1 MVSNQEAVFV
11 PSPGYDEAA
20 DPTVFGKFDPGTKV
34 LPAGFQT
41 TPQCHPIP
49 VDIVF
54 EKDTA
59 VTLRDGSTIYVD
71 VFRPVGIE
79 KVPVIVAWSP
89 YGKSGGTLPR
99 NWIMF
104 NVLGIDQSQLS
115 GLAKFEGPD
124 PAFWCAHG
132 YAVCNPDARGVY
144 NSEGDSVFPGEQDG
158 QDCHDLIEWLAAADW
173 CTGKV
178 AMAGNSYL
186 TISQWFTAAEQP
198 PHLTAIAPWEG
209 MSDLYRDLIMRGGMP
224 DFGFPAMWA
233 TSYVGKNSREDLVAE
248 AQRYPL
254 INDLWK
260 SKTARLEQI
269 TVPAYVVASYSNL
282 IHTPGTFRGWRQ
294 IGSPDK
300 WLRIHN
306 TMEWPDFNE
315 EAHKRDLLRFFDHYL
330 KGHDN
335 GWLDTPRVRYS
346 LLDLEGNDRVDIPAT
361 EFPPADVSD
370 VKCYLDGSSQ
380 TLVDEAPASAAAA
393 SYDAESDRDG
403 VSFTVRFDT
412 ETELVGY
419 PKVRLWVES
428 DGWDDMDLFVFL
440 QKLDADGR
448 HLQQFNV
455 PNHGEILD
463 HLTRDGAAI
472 LKYKGSNG
480 RLRVSMRRLDEAA
493 STDAVPAH
501 SFDRVEKVKAG
512 MIVPVEID
520 MFPVGLAFHP
530 GEQLRLVITGYNLL
544 GGVMPNLSTGSA
556 TPQNLPTVEPDNHGR
571 HVVHTGGSHPSYL
584 QLPIKPAVFRASS
597 LQAAGAG

>member
-1 MVSNQEAVFV
+1 MGNPEAVFV
-11 PSPGYDEAA
+11 PALRYDEAD
-20 DPTVFGKFDPGTKV
+20 DPTVFGKFDPGTRV

-41 TPQCHPIP
+41 MQQFHPIP
-49 VDIVF
+49 IDIVF

-71 VFRPVGIE
+71 VFRPAGTE
-79 KVPVIVAWSP
+79 KVPVVVAWSP

-104 NVLGIDQSQLS
+104 TILGVDQSEFS

-124 PAFWCAHG
+124 PAFWCAQG
-132 YAVCNPDARGVY
+132 YAVCNPDSRGVY
-144 NSEGDSVFPGEQDG
+144 NCDGDAGVPGEQDG
-158 QDCHDLIEWLAAADW
+158 RDCHDLIEWLAGQDW

-178 AMAGNSYL
+178 GMCGNSYL

-209 MSDLYRDLIMRGGMP
+209 MSDLYRDLVMRGGMP
-224 DFGFPAMWA
+224 DYGFPAMWA
-233 TSYVGKNSREDLVAE
+233 GSYVGKNNREDLVAE
-248 AQRYPL
+248 AERYPL
-254 INDLWK
+254 INDLWR

-282 IHTPGTFRGWRQ
+282 IHTPGTFRGWRH
-294 IGSPDK
+294 IGSEEK
-300 WLRIHN
+300 WLRVHN

-315 EAHKRDLLRFFDHYL
+315 EANKRDLLRFFDHYL
-330 KGHDN
+330 KGQDN
-335 GWLDTPRVRYS
+335 GWENTPRVRYS
-346 LLDLEGNDRVDIPAT
+346 LLDLDGNDRVNIPAT
-361 EFPPADVSD
+361 EFPPDDVTYT
-370 VKCYLDGSSQ
+370 KYYLDGTSE
-380 TLVDEAPASAAAA
+380 TLSAEPPANTVAA
-393 SYDAESDRDG
+393 SYDAQSERDG
-403 VSFTVRFDT
+403 VSFTVRFDA
-412 ETELVGY
+412 ETEFVGY

-428 DGWDDMDLFVFL
+428 DGHDDMDLFVFL

-455 PNHGEILD
+455 PNHSEMLD
-463 HLTRDGAAI
+463 QLTQDGAAI

-480 RLRVSMRRLDEAA
+480 RLRVSMRHLDEAA

-501 SFDRVEKVKAG
+501 SFDRVEKLQPG

-530 GEQLRLVITGYNLL
+530 GEQLRLVICGYNLL
-544 GGVMPNLSTGSA
+544 GGVMPNMSAGST
-556 TPQNLPTVEPDNHGR
+556 TPQNLPTVEPDNRGR
-571 HVVHTGGSHPSYL
+571 HIIHTGGSHASYL
-584 QLPIKPAVFRASS
+584 QIPKR
-597 LQAAGAG
+597 

>member
-1 MVSNQEAVFV
+1 MSNQEAVFV
-11 PSPGYDEAA
+11 PSSGYDEEA

-41 TPQCHPIP
+41 TPQFHPLP

-79 KVPVIVAWSP
+79 KVPVIIAWSP

-99 NWIMF
+99 NWNMF

-115 GLAKFEGPD
+115 GLGKFEGPD

-144 NSEGDSVFPGEQDG
+144 NSDGNRVFPGEQDG
-158 QDCHDLIEWLAAADW
+158 RDCHDLIEWLAAADW

-186 TISQWFTAAEQP
+186 AISQWFAAAERP

-209 MSDLYRDLIMRGGMP
+209 MSDLYRDLVMRGGMP

-254 INDLWK
+254 ISDLWK
-260 SKTARLEQI
+260 SKIARLERI

-335 GWLDTPRVRYS
+335 GWLDTPRVRYA
-346 LLDLEGNDRVDIPAT
+346 LLDLDGNDRVDIPAT

-370 VKCYLDGSSQ
+370 VKYYLDGSSQ

-480 RLRVSMRRLDEAA
+480 RLRVRRGA
-493 STDAVPAH
+493 STKPRRPTPCPLTALTALRKSRPA
-501 SFDRVEKVKAG
+501 
-512 MIVPVEID
+512 
-520 MFPVGLAFHP
+520 
-530 GEQLRLVITGYNLL
+530 
-544 GGVMPNLSTGSA
+544 
-556 TPQNLPTVEPDNHGR
+556 
-571 HVVHTGGSHPSYL
+571 
-584 QLPIKPAVFRASS
+584 
-597 LQAAGAG
+597 

>member
-1 MVSNQEAVFV
+1 MSNQEAVFV
-11 PSPGYDEAA
+11 PSSGYDEEA

-41 TPQCHPIP
+41 TPQFHPLP

-99 NWIMF
+99 NWNMF

-115 GLAKFEGPD
+115 GLGKFEGPD

-144 NSEGDSVFPGEQDG
+144 NSDGNSVFPGEQDG
-158 QDCHDLIEWLAAADW
+158 RDCHDLIEWLAAAHW

-186 TISQWFTAAEQP
+186 AISQWFAAAERP

-209 MSDLYRDLIMRGGMP
+209 MSDLYRDLVMRGGMP

-254 INDLWK
+254 ISDLWK
-260 SKTARLEQI
+260 SKIARLERI

-294 IGSPDK
+294 IGSPEK
-300 WLRIHN
+300 WLRVHN

-346 LLDLEGNDRVDIPAT
+346 LLDLDGNDRVDIPAT

-370 VKCYLDGSSQ
+370 VKYYLDGSSQ

-480 RLRVSMRRLDEAA
+480 RLRVSTRRLDEAA

-556 TPQNLPTVEPDNHGR
+556 VPQNLPTVEPDNHGR

-584 QLPIKPAVFRASS
+584 QLPLKPAVSRASS